1 MPLVLYKTG
10 KIQTQ
15 SRKQKSPL
23 LQLSGDPSCPQS
35 GVFPSSLAWY
45 PAYYSISWCIH
56 WTNILWIVSH
66 VGKFFFYPR
75 RSDRTEIL
83 SKRTLVQSLATPLSS
98 CKALGKLPN
107 SSLLS
112 SHLKRGSK
120 EHLPHVFV
128 MRVEPWGPAHVKRTS
143 KFWHYNKSELIPH
156 HIWLH
161 GIPSDRSSIAMEWVP
176 YFLGHPGYFC
186 VSLFSCAT
194 KMKLC
199 GYNFARVSGYL
210 HGSGRE
216 ELWPTSKGCSGFA
229 PWSFLRLVFTSL
241 PLWVFLHTGLRG
253 SVRAPWCHPGPSTW
267 VNPVTSLGQENIRAF
282 KPSGNWWADF
292 LNVMSPYGIG
302 TCYNKDEPWRY
313 KGKWNKQ
320 VMKRPVLCESN
331 IWET

>member
-143 KFWHYNKSELIPH
+143 KFWHYNKSELI
-156 HIWLH
+156 HIIFDCMVFPRIEVASLWNEFPIFLDTRVISVFH
-161 GIPSDRSSIAMEWVP
+161 CSAVLQRWSFVDTTLPASLVIFMEVGGKSYGLP
-176 YFLGHPGYFC
+176 LRAAQDLPLGAFYGWFSHPC
-186 VSLFSCAT
+186 
-194 KMKLC
+194 
-199 GYNFARVSGYL
+199 
-210 HGSGRE
+210 
-216 ELWPTSKGCSGFA
+216 PSGFSFTQAWEAASGLPGATLA
-229 PWSFLRLVFTSL
+229 P
-241 PLWVFLHTGLRG
+241 P
-253 SVRAPWCHPGPSTW
+253 PG
-267 VNPVTSLGQENIRAF
+267 
-282 KPSGNWWADF
+282 
-292 LNVMSPYGIG
+292 
-302 TCYNKDEPWRY
+302 
-313 KGKWNKQ
+313 
-320 VMKRPVLCESN
+320 
-331 IWET
+331 